1 MGAHMK
7 KDASTT
13 TPQTDVKYDVNLRT
27 LKLAT
32 IGTMQVMA
40 GKRLKATREAADK
53 LIAAGVAEEVF

>member
-1 MGAHMK
+1 MK
-7 KDASTT
+7 TDAT
-13 TPQTDVKYDVNLRT
+13 TPPPAPVKYDVNLRT